1 MGFPR
6 REYWSGLPL
15 NYLCQNASLRSAS
28 HQLRQ
33 VSKKSCKSRSCR
45 MFYLLIKAHLKKK
58 NRGKLSFFCI
68 FTARHRVHRSS
79 LCLAPWIPLFML
91 DSICPENT
99 SWWQEPGHWGG
110 VSHVRHA
117 ALSPANG
124 AALSKCLDLA
134 EPPVTWVWEF
144 PLPRACEPG
153 ELWCVAFLA
162 QHRARGNPP
171 CPQPWPEKRLPYP
184 PLRCC
189 PSSPPA
195 HPRRQEWLAL
205 GTGHGKSIYSFYL
218 NFDYKWDRHKDFS

>member
-1 MGFPR
+1 MWSPKPWTIREFPPLFSCISLVSVCVLSSVRLFATPLTRAHQAPLSMEFSR

-99 SWWQEPGHWGG
+99 S
-110 VSHVRHA
+110 
-117 ALSPANG
+117 
-124 AALSKCLDLA
+124 
-134 EPPVTWVWEF
+134 
-144 PLPRACEPG
+144 
-153 ELWCVAFLA
+153 
-162 QHRARGNPP
+162 
-171 CPQPWPEKRLPYP
+171 
-184 PLRCC
+184 
-189 PSSPPA
+189 
-195 HPRRQEWLAL
+195 
-205 GTGHGKSIYSFYL
+205 
-218 NFDYKWDRHKDFS
+218 